1 MTDKRRDRYER
12 IERIKNRIKDTP
24 SEILRKTLSLRVLRK
39 EGAIAYREVL
49 EEREDKESNDDG
61 SQVESSRKSLKSH
74 FE

>member
-49 EEREDKESNDDG
+49 EDKESNDDG